1 MMQQQYQG
9 ISGKTF
15 LPGPELGRGGEGAV
29 YLLHNN
35 DGVVL
40 KLYNEA
46 QNVDKSKKLRY
57 MMEFGD
63 THIRNYSAWPIDV
76 IVDSRGAAIGFI
88 MKKIRES
95 VPLHKIFSPMD
106 RKQLFPEKGYNFLVH
121 VARNL
126 AAAFHSLH
134 KAGLVV
140 GDVNEG
146 NILVDANGMVNF
158 IDCDSFQVNNNGH
171 IHFCEVGVPRYTP
184 PELLSKGT
192 FENVVRTANTDAFSM
207 AVLIFQL
214 LFLGRHP
221 FAGRNLHNEEIDE
234 DSAIRQHLFFYS
246 LSGRNRNLQPP
257 LNSLS
262 IRELPGT
269 LAQLFH
275 RAFEQIENRPQSE
288 EWVNETGTFLKDL
301 ITCKKSKQHF
311 YWKQSAICPWCNF
324 REKNGIIFFME
335 DVEGELVHTDVK
347 QFIQGFK
354 IQRMRSPS
362 IDLDYSF
369 KGLSP
374 KPVDPSYKN
383 ADSQTAAAVMVII
396 AAAFILSIFVNV
408 VFIFLII
415 LLFWLNL
422 LLPARR
428 KRDKE
433 INTRTLHYN
442 SLRNLL
448 TATATDITNCRE
460 LKAYNSAA
468 DNLSYLIS
476 DFQRLPEEFK
486 RRQTDIEKE
495 QYHEKLH
502 QFLAGFPIASA
513 SIPNFG
519 PNRKEILRQNGIYS
533 ASDISRLHSQ
543 KVQGFGPTYLSSLFS
558 WQRQIASRF
567 SYIPDQEKL
576 QQEMNRARMHFAHRR
591 SELEKK
597 LRHDYRQLQY
607 QRQQTEARLSQLTA
621 RFEQL
626 KKELAQADIDMQA
639 IRRVRGK

>member
-9 ISGKTF
+9 ISGKIY

-29 YLLHNN
+29 YLLRNN
-35 DGVVL
+35 DAVVL

-46 QNVDKSKKLRY
+46 QSPDKSKKLRY

-63 THIRNYSAWPIDV
+63 SNIRNYSAWPIDV
-76 IVDSRGAAIGFI
+76 VLDTRGAAIGFV

-134 KAGLVV
+134 NAGFVV

-146 NILVDANGMVNF
+146 NILVDGNGMVNF
-158 IDCDSFQVNNNGH
+158 IDCDSFQANNNGH

-192 FENVVRTANTDAFSM
+192 FENVERTVNTDAFSM
-207 AVLIFQL
+207 AILIFQL

-221 FAGRNLHNEEIDE
+221 FAGRNLHNEDIDE
-234 DSAIRQHLFFYS
+234 DTAIRQHLFFYS
-246 LSGRNRNLQPP
+246 VSGRNRNLQPP

-262 IRELPGT
+262 IREFPSTMVG
-269 LAQLFH
+269 LFH
-275 RAFEQIENRPQSE
+275 RAFEQIENRPHSE
-288 EWVNETGTFLKDL
+288 EWVNETDKFLKEL

-311 YWKQSAICPWCNF
+311 YWKQSAICPWCRF
-324 REKNGIIFFME
+324 RENSGIIFFME
-335 DVEGELVHTDVK
+335 DVEGELVNTDVK

-354 IQRMRSPS
+354 VKRLRTPS
-362 IDLDYSF
+362 INLDYSF
-369 KGLSP
+369 QGLTP
-374 KPVDPSYKN
+374 KPVDPSFKN
-383 ADSQTAAAVMVII
+383 ADNHTAIAVVVVIVAAVLL
-396 AAAFILSIFVNV
+396 ALFVNV
-408 VFIFLII
+408 GFVFLTI
-415 LLFWLNL
+415 LLAWLNL

-428 KRDKE
+428 ARDKE
-433 INTRTLHYN
+433 INLRTLHYKT
-442 SLRNLL
+442 LRNQV
-448 TATATDITNCRE
+448 TAAAAEISNSRE

-468 DNLSYLIS
+468 DNLSYLIG
-476 DFQRLPEEFK
+476 DFQRLPEEYK
-486 RRQTDIEKE
+486 RRQTEIEKE

-502 QFLAGFPIASA
+502 QFLRQFPIASA

-519 PNRKEILRQNGIYS
+519 PTRKEALRQNGIHS
-533 ASDISRLHSQ
+533 ASDITRLHSQ
-543 KVQGFGPTYLSSLFS
+543 KIQGIGPTYLSILFS
-558 WQRQIASRF
+558 WQRQITSRF

-576 QQEMNRARMHFAHRR
+576 QQEMNRARLHFANRR
-591 SELEKK
+591 SELERKI
-597 LRHDYRQLQY
+597 RHDYRQLQY
-607 QRQQTEARLSQLTA
+607 LQQKTEARINQQTA